1 MLKTKRTEGFTL
13 IELMIVVAII
23 GILAAVAIPAYMN
36 FTKQSKTSEASVNL
50 GAIYQGAR
58 AYFEGEMGAVTGNL
72 PTIGAALMSS
82 ATCVIDNTA
91 TTNITPGTAAQ
102 LIDWN
107 ALNNGAEGPRWAA
120 LMFQVQEPVYFNYTA
135 VPATPGACNVM
146 GTTAGL
152 ELYTLTANGDLDG
165 DGMQSTFNI
174 FVGVNQDNQ
183 VFRGAV
189 EATDELE

>member
-23 GILAAVAIPAYMN
+23 GILAAVAIPAYVN
-36 FTKQSKTSEASVNL
+36 FTKKSKTSEASVNL

-58 AYFEGEMGAVTGNL
+58 AYFEGEMGAVTDKL
-72 PTIGAALMSS
+72 PTIGAALESS
-82 ATCVIDNTA
+82 ATCVIDNEA
-91 TTNITPGTAAQ
+91 TTNITPGPAAQ

-107 ALNNGAEGPRWAA
+107 ALNQGAEGPRWAA

-135 VPATPGACNVM
+135 TPNDAGKCGIM
-146 GTTAGL
+146 GTATGVA
-152 ELYTLTANGDLDG
+152 LYTLTANGNLDG
-165 DGMQSTFNI
+165 DETLSTFNI

-183 VFRGAV
+183 VFRGPV
-189 EATDELE
+189 EATNELE